1 MHLFLVNSMSALIL
15 PVTQEMLVREVP
27 VRVFERGLQD
37 VAVASVLL
45 LNGILLLYILDFTQ
59 D

>member
-1 MHLFLVNSMSALIL
+1 MSALIL

>member
-37 VAVASVLL
+37 VAVASVLR
-45 LNGILLLYILDFTQ
+45 LNGILLFFPLDLAQ